1 MDNVFIECM
10 VRRDDN
16 TMRIVKKVGMILGLL
31 IFDLIVL
38 LFFTL
43 FFSVALVISCLVVFF
58 FWRRIDREYEYIYTD
73 GLLDI
78 DVIYGRSSRKRLL
91 SADAKEFQFIAPADS
106 KIYHNQLEA
115 KYDKVIDADSGAL
128 NERSYVG
135 VLKRDEKTIKLIFE
149 PNERIVNALKRYA
162 PRKFEARA

>member
-58 FWRRIDREYEYIYTD
+58 FWRRIDR
-73 GLLDI
+73 
-78 DVIYGRSSRKRLL
+78 
-91 SADAKEFQFIAPADS
+91 
-106 KIYHNQLEA
+106 
-115 KYDKVIDADSGAL
+115 
-128 NERSYVG
+128 
-135 VLKRDEKTIKLIFE
+135 
-149 PNERIVNALKRYA
+149 
-162 PRKFEARA
+162 

>member
-1 MDNVFIECM
+1 M
-10 VRRDDN
+10 
-16 TMRIVKKVGMILGLL
+16 
-31 IFDLIVL
+31 
-38 LFFTL
+38 
-43 FFSVALVISCLVVFF
+43 
-58 FWRRIDREYEYIYTD
+58 
-73 GLLDI
+73 
-78 DVIYGRSSRKRLL
+78 

-115 KYDKVIDADSGAL
+115 KYDKVIDAGSGAL

-135 VLKRDEKTIKLIFE
+135 VLKRDEMTIKLIFE